1 MSFYY
6 CKDLIINKEGEI
18 IAGSFAANNVTPI
31 TYYRSDYGD
40 MSKESFEEKVA
51 KFLKSCLDGNI
62 HLLSSCGKYYTT
74 VKQMRKY
81 MSSCT
86 NFDNDVDWH
95 YKCGTRESI
104 MNLIIKEYGI
114 PKYLGFKV
122 KPGIQDKL
130 DALNVTLPKIYQDA
144 KDEYAQKGYVQDRS
158 CCRIDFLLFN
168 DETADLF
175 LVVEGSDNPISNS
188 FIIAEKKCYT
198 SVPLGFCNIKAGTYI
213 EFMGNINIF
222 QFFNNSVLQTA
233 EFDKVAESVWKEIA
247 EAGFELAY
255 LPYPEFPYEE
265 YGFKKPIKEER

>member
-62 HLLSSCGKYYTT
+62 HLSSSCGKYYTT

-95 YKCGTRESI
+95 YKCGTRETI
-104 MNLIIKEYGI
+104 MNLVVNEFGV
-114 PKYLGFKV
+114 PKYLGLKV
-122 KPGIQDKL
+122 KPGIQKKL
-130 DALNVTLPKIYQDA
+130 DVLNSSLPKIYQEA
-144 KDEYAQKGYVQDRS
+144 KDEYTKKGYVQDFA
-158 CCRIDFLLFN
+158 CCRINFLKFN
-168 DETADLF
+168 GKEADLF
-175 LVVEGSDNPISNS
+175 ITKDANPIST
-188 FIIAEKKCYT
+188 FIIAEKECYD
-198 SVPLGFCNIKAGTYI
+198 SAPLGFCNIKAGTYI

-233 EFDKVAESVWKEIA
+233 KYDKVPEKTWKDLA
-247 EAGFELAY
+247 EAGFELAF